1 MGYLAISLSKN
12 NEKRRDFYLKIKK
25 VRGSITYRM
34 KNQLREQW
42 DAGRGQSRH
51 DYKRQTGRNEDYD
64 RIYSQNSYKKHMSS
78 VNTFG
83 NWLKA
88 ERPEIKRLEQIDERT
103 VASYLQ
109 ARDVERSAFTVSADL
124 NAINRVLVG
133 SKSWERPLTKDQ
145 ANERYGVTLRDR
157 RLQDITNSRT
167 PSNYLERY
175 RDTYRREIDM
185 ASSFGLRRS
194 EICSQE
200 KGVTQDSLYYS
211 KEDEK
216 LYVTTIGK
224 GGRHRVAQCLEE
236 RKEEMI
242 QRYEPYIQYVDT
254 KEQIPDSDETKAIIR
269 NSEHLFSE
277 KISNNC
283 TLHRFR
289 ADYAENLVEELKI
302 EHEGCQS
309 QVMMIGDVEAVESV
323 FLEVSQNLGH
333 NRLDVLKNYLH
344 NVSE

>member
-1 MGYLAISLSKN
+1 M
-12 NEKRRDFYLKIKK
+12 KIKK

-42 DAGRGQSRH
+42 DNGRGQSRH
-51 DYKRQTGRNEDYD
+51 DYKRQTGRSEDYD

-88 ERPEIKRLEQIDERT
+88 ERPDIKRLDQIDERT
-103 VASYLQ
+103 VATYLQ
-109 ARDVERSAFTVSADL
+109 SRDVERSAFTVSADL

-133 SKSWERPLTKDQ
+133 SKSWERSLTKDH
-145 ANERYGVTLRDR
+145 ANERYGVSLRDR
-157 RLQDITNSRT
+157 RLQDITNNRT
-167 PSNYLERY
+167 PSEYLERY
-175 RDTYRREIDM
+175 RDTYSREIDM

-200 KGVTQDSLYYS
+200 KGVTKDSLYYS

-224 GGRHRVAQCLEE
+224 GGRHRIAQCLEE
-236 RKEEMI
+236 RKEEMLE
-242 QRYEPYIQYVDT
+242 RYNTYVHYVET

-269 NSEHLFSE
+269 NSEHLFDD

-289 ADYAENLVEELKI
+289 AEYAENLVEELKAEYEDAEERI
-302 EHEGCQS
+302 IT
-309 QVMMIGDVEAVESV
+309 IGNVSAEESV

-344 NVSE
+344 VDSE